1 MGSLLVAEQLV
12 LVPRLSS
19 AWAGLPAAAWRLSI
33 GADARV
39 GGLPVLTL
47 VSDAALLPL
56 RALVEANCDQI
67 KAVAARHKGRAVAVS
82 GSVARGEETQESD
95 VDFLVE
101 FEPGSSLFD
110 LADLEDALASL
121 LGRRVDVVSFGR
133 AQAQGPAH
141 PTRRPVAVT

>member
-1 MGSLLVAEQLV
+1 MGILLVAEQLV

-19 AWAGLPAAAWRLSI
+19 AGAGLSAGAWRLGS

-39 GGLPVLTL
+39 GGLRILRL
-47 VSDAALLPL
+47 MSDAALLPL
-56 RALVEANCDQI
+56 RALVEANRDQI
-67 KAVAARHKGRAVAVS
+67 KAVVTRHKGRAVAVF

-121 LGRRVDVVSFGR
+121 LGRRVDVVSLGGLKLR
-133 AQAQGPAH
+133 DRHIRQDALWL
-141 PTRRPVAVT
+141 

>member
-1 MGSLLVAEQLV
+1 MGILLVAEQLT
-12 LVPRLSS
+12 LVPRLSKRR
-19 AWAGLPAAAWRLSI
+19 AGLSAAPWRLSN

-39 GGLPVLTL
+39 GGLRILRL
-47 VSDAALLPL
+47 MWDAALQPL
-56 RALVEANCDQI
+56 RALVEANRDQI
-67 KAVAARHKGRAVAVS
+67 KAVVARHKGRAVAVF

-121 LGRRVDVVSFGR
+121 LGRRVDVVSLGGLKLR
-133 AQAQGPAH
+133 DRQIRQDA
-141 PTRRPVAVT
+141 RWL